1 MQPVYPF
8 RLLATSREFCVASS
22 QSEDDCESVQFI
34 SGAVL
39 EAARN
44 ATPTADGQQGQGQ
57 AQQLLLSMGIN
68 DCEAKL
74 ARIPMA
80 RVWEML
86 RPLPG
91 EKDACQVGGGGLEE
105 G

>member
-1 MQPVYPF
+1 M
-8 RLLATSREFCVASS
+8 
-22 QSEDDCESVQFI
+22 QFI

-68 DCEAKL
+68 DCEAKRSRAPEMACDL
-74 ARIPMA
+74 IARCVP
-80 RVWEML
+80 RF
-86 RPLPG
+86 RF
-91 EKDACQVGGGGLEE
+91 
-105 G
+105 